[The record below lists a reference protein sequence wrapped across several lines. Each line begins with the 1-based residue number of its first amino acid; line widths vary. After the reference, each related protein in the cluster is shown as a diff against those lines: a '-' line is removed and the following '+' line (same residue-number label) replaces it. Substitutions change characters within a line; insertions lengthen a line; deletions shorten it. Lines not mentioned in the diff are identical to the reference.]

1 MYAAD
6 PAPDSTFISRA
17 AAASLMAVSGTSA
30 TRRSS
35 GAVSLGVPTFTSCGL
50 YPIGGLNTGFGLHVR
65 VKSQSAADDQVTNQI
80 INDLTIQ
87 AATVNG
93 SGSQTANLI
102 LTRAIF
108 HMGIPV
114 APKNVFP
121 SNIEGLPTW
130 YQLRVTPQG
139 HMARRDQVDILI
151 AFNPATW
158 HQDLRTVRP
167 GGVVVHE
174 EVFST
179 ADARPDVT
187 YYPVPFSKL
196 AKSKIQND
204 TLRKQLANMIYV
216 GVVAGLLGIPWDA
229 LEHAVTRQFL
239 SKPKA
244 VPLNLDAIKVG
255 FDYWQDN
262 FSKKDP
268 YRLEAMS
275 GVVDQKVLV
284 EGNQAAALGA
294 LMGGVTVAAWYP
306 ITPSSSLCE
315 NLIAY
320 AERFRTDPETGEKRI
335 AVVQAE
341 DELAAVGMAIGAG
354 WAGARAMTS
363 TSGPGISL
371 MAEFAGLG
379 YYAEVPVVIFDIQ
392 RIGPSTG
399 LPTRTSQADVGFA
412 YTLSHGDTKH
422 LVLLPGTVEE
432 CYEFARDAFD
442 YADRFQTPVFVLS
455 DLDLGMNLWMTPAFT
470 YPDKPFDRGKVLSKA
485 DLERLAGEWARYRDV
500 DGDGVPFRTLP
511 GTDHPAAGYFTRG
524 SGHDEH
530 ARNTESAEAY
540 AANMD
545 RLSRKFETARAALPA
560 PVIDESTGS
569 KIGLIAFGST
579 HAAVLESRS
588 ALEAAKLPVDYLR
601 IRALPLSAQVVEFVS
616 RHERVYVIE
625 QNRDGQVYDL
635 LRLALPPALVDRLR
649 SIRHYD
655 GQPIPADAITEPLL
669 ESEAIPA

>member
-1 MYAAD
+1 M
-6 PAPDSTFISRA
+6 T
-17 AAASLMAVSGTSA
+17 
-30 TRRSS
+30 
-35 GAVSLGVPTFTSCGL
+35 
-50 YPIGGLNTGFGLHVR
+50 
-65 VKSQSAADDQVTNQI
+65 DQIT
-80 INDLTIQ
+80 NDLTIQ

-130 YQLRVTPQG
+130 YQLRVTPEG

-151 AFNPATW
+151 AFNVATW
-158 HQDLRTVRP
+158 HQDLKTVRP

-174 EVFST
+174 EAFST
-179 ADARPDVT
+179 AEARTDVT

-216 GVVAGLLGIPWDA
+216 GVVAGLLGIPWEA
-229 LEHAVTRQFL
+229 LDHAVRRQFL

-244 VPLNLDAIKVG
+244 VQVNLDAIRVG

-262 FSKKDP
+262 FSKTDP
-268 YRLEAMS
+268 YRLEPMT
-275 GVVDQKVLV
+275 GVVEGKVLV

-315 NLIAY
+315 NLVAY
-320 AERFRTDPETGEKRI
+320 ADRFRTDPQTGEKRI

-354 WAGARAMTS
+354 WAGARSMTS

-371 MAEFAGLG
+371 MAEFAGLA

-422 LVLLPGTVEE
+422 LLLLPGTVEE

-455 DLDLGMNLWMTPAFT
+455 DLDLGMNLWMTPEFK

-500 DGDGVPFRTLP
+500 DGDGVPYRTLP

-524 SGHDEH
+524 SGHDER
-530 ARNTESAEAY
+530 ARYTESAEAY

-545 RLSRKFETARAALPA
+545 RLSRKFETARTALPS
-560 PVIDESTGS
+560 PEIDESS
-569 KIGLIAFGST
+569 ASSVGLIAFGST
-579 HAAVLESRS
+579 HAAVVEARR
-588 ALEAAKLPVDYLR
+588 ALATARRPVDYLR
-601 IRALPLSAQVVEFVS
+601 LRALPLSAQVVDFVA
-616 RHERVYVIE
+616 RHDRVYVIE
-625 QNRDGQVYDL
+625 QNRDGQMYDL
-635 LRLALPPALVDRLR
+635 IRLALPPDLVNRLR

-655 GQPIPADAITEPLL
+655 GQPIPADAIIEPLL
-669 ESEAIPA
+669 ESEAVPV

>member
-1 MYAAD
+1 
-6 PAPDSTFISRA
+6 
-17 AAASLMAVSGTSA
+17 
-30 TRRSS
+30 
-35 GAVSLGVPTFTSCGL
+35 
-50 YPIGGLNTGFGLHVR
+50 
-65 VKSQSAADDQVTNQI
+65 VTNQI

-130 YQLRVTPQG
+130 YQLRVTPEG

-179 ADARPDVT
+179 ADARTDVT
-187 YYPVPFSKL
+187 YYAVPFSKL

-268 YRLEAMS
+268 YRLEPMT

-399 LPTRTSQADVGFA
+399 LPTRTSQADIGFA

-455 DLDLGMNLWMTPAFT
+455 DLDLGMNLWMTPEFK
-470 YPDKPFDRGKVLSKA
+470 YPDKPFDRGKVLSRA

-500 DGDGVPFRTLP
+500 DGDGVPYRTLP

-530 ARNTESAEAY
+530 ARYTESAEAY

-545 RLSRKFETARAALPA
+545 RLSRKFETARTALPA

-579 HAAVLESRS
+579 HAAVLESRQ
-588 ALEAAKLPVDYLR
+588 ALAAAKLPVDYLR

-635 LRLALPPALVDRLR
+635 LRLALPPALVARLR

-669 ESEAIPA
+669 ESEAVPA

>member
-1 MYAAD
+1 
-6 PAPDSTFISRA
+6 
-17 AAASLMAVSGTSA
+17 
-30 TRRSS
+30 
-35 GAVSLGVPTFTSCGL
+35 
-50 YPIGGLNTGFGLHVR
+50 LNTWFGSDVR
-65 VKSQSAADDQVTNQI
+65 VKSDSAPHDQVTNQI

-93 SGSQTANLI
+93 SGSQTANLV

-179 ADARPDVT
+179 ADARTDVT

-196 AKSKIQND
+196 AKAKIQSD

-216 GVVAGLLGIPWDA
+216 GVVAGLLGIPWEA

-268 YRLEAMS
+268 YRLEPMS

-284 EGNQAAALGA
+284 DGNQAAALGA

-455 DLDLGMNLWMTPAFT
+455 DLDLGMNLWMTPEFK

-530 ARNTESAEAY
+530 ARYTESAETY

-545 RLSRKFETARAALPA
+545 RLLRKFETARTALPA

-579 HAAVLESRS
+579 HAAVLESRQ
-588 ALEAAKLPVDYLR
+588 ALAAAKLPVDYLR
-601 IRALPLSAQVVEFVS
+601 IRALPLSGQVVEFVS

-625 QNRDGQVYDL
+625 QNRDGQVFDL
-635 LRLALPPALVDRLR
+635 LRLALPPALVERLR

-669 ESEAIPA
+669 ESEAIPV

>member
-1 MYAAD
+1 MCARK
-6 PAPDSTFISRA
+6 IH
-17 AAASLMAVSGTSA
+17 
-30 TRRSS
+30 
-35 GAVSLGVPTFTSCGL
+35 VP
-50 YPIGGLNTGFGLHVR
+50 HE
-65 VKSQSAADDQVTNQI
+65 VTDQI

-93 SGSQTANLI
+93 SGSQTANLV

-139 HMARRDQVDILI
+139 HMARRDQVDILV
-151 AFNPATW
+151 AFNVATW

-174 EVFST
+174 EAFST
-179 ADARPDVT
+179 AEARTDIT

-196 AKSKIQND
+196 AKTKIQSD

-216 GVVAGLLGIPWDA
+216 GVVAGLLGIPWEA
-229 LEHAVTRQFL
+229 LDHAVKRQFL

-244 VPLNLDAIKVG
+244 VPINLDAMKVG

-268 YRLEAMS
+268 YRLEPMI
-275 GVVDQKVLV
+275 GVVDGKVLV

-320 AERFRTDPETGEKRI
+320 SDRFRTDPKTGEKRI
-335 AVVQAE
+335 AIVQAE

-399 LPTRTSQADVGFA
+399 LPTRTSQADIGFA

-455 DLDLGMNLWMTPAFT
+455 DLDLGMNLWMTPEFK
-470 YPDKPFDRGKVLSKA
+470 YPDKPFDRGKVLSKD
-485 DLERLAGEWARYRDV
+485 DLERLRGEWARYADIDR
-500 DGDGVPFRTLP
+500 DGVPYRTLP

-530 ARNTESAEAY
+530 ARYTESAEAY

-545 RLSRKFETARAALPA
+545 RLSRKFETARGALPA
-560 PVIDESTGS
+560 PVIDESS
-569 KIGLIAFGST
+569 KSPIGLIAFGST
-579 HAAVLESRS
+579 HAAVVEARQ
-588 ALEAAKLPVDYLR
+588 ALEAARRPVDYLR
-601 IRALPLSAQVVEFVS
+601 VRALPLSPQVVEFVS
-616 RHERVYVIE
+616 RHERVYVVE
-625 QNRDGQVYDL
+625 QNRDGQIYDL
-635 LRLALPPALVDRLR
+635 IRLALPPALVDRVL

-655 GQPIPADAITEPLL
+655 GQPIPADAIIEPLL
-669 ESEAIPA
+669 QSEAVPV

>member
-1 MYAAD
+1 M
-6 PAPDSTFISRA
+6 TE
-17 AAASLMAVSGTSA
+17 
-30 TRRSS
+30 
-35 GAVSLGVPTFTSCGL
+35 
-50 YPIGGLNTGFGLHVR
+50 PIV
-65 VKSQSAADDQVTNQI
+65 
-80 INDLTIQ
+80 NDLTIQ

-93 SGSQTANLI
+93 SGSQTANLV

-108 HMGIPV
+108 RMGIPV

-130 YQLRVTPQG
+130 YQLRVTPEG
-139 HMARRDQVDILI
+139 HMARTDQVDILV
-151 AFNPATW
+151 AYNPATW
-158 HQDLRTVRP
+158 HQDLLTVRP

-179 ADARPDVT
+179 GDVRSDVT

-196 AKSKIQND
+196 AKTKIQND
-204 TLRKQLANMIYV
+204 ALRKQLANMLYV
-216 GVVAGLLGIPWDA
+216 GVVGGLLGIPWEA
-229 LEHAVTRQFL
+229 LEHGVKRQFL
-239 SKPKA
+239 TKPKA
-244 VPLNLDAIKVG
+244 VQLNLDAMKVG
-255 FDYWQDN
+255 LDYWQDN
-262 FSKKDP
+262 FSKQDP
-268 YRLEAMS
+268 YRLEPMTGAVE
-275 GVVDQKVLV
+275 GKVLV

-315 NLIAY
+315 YLISFTD
-320 AERFRTDPETGEKRI
+320 RFRTDPRTGEKRVAI
-335 AVVQAE
+335 VQAE

-455 DLDLGMNLWMTPAFT
+455 DLDLGMNLWMTPAFK
-470 YPDKPFDRGKVLSKA
+470 YPDKPFDRGKVLSKD
-485 DLERLAGEWARYRDV
+485 DLEKVAGDWGRYRDI
-500 DGDGVPFRTLP
+500 DGDGVTYRTLP
-511 GTDHPAAGYFTRG
+511 GTEHPAAGYFTRG
-524 SGHDEH
+524 SGHDEN
-530 ARNTESAEAY
+530 ARYTESAEAY
-540 AANMD
+540 ERNMD
-545 RLSRKFETARAALPA
+545 RLLRKLETARAALPA
-560 PVIDESTGS
+560 PIVDESAGS
-569 KIGLIAFGST
+569 PIGLIAFGST
-579 HAAVLESRS
+579 HAAVLEARQG
-588 ALEAAKLPVDYLR
+588 LAAAHKGVDYMR
-601 IRALPLSAQVVEFVS
+601 VRALPLSPEVSAFVA
-616 RHERVYVIE
+616 RHERVYVVE
-625 QNRDGQVYDL
+625 QNRDGQMYDL
-635 LRLALPPALVDRLR
+635 IRLALPPELVGRVH

-655 GQPIPADAITEPLL
+655 GQPIPAQAITQAL
-669 ESEAIPA
+669 EAEAVPA

>member
-1 MYAAD
+1 M
-6 PAPDSTFISRA
+6 T
-17 AAASLMAVSGTSA
+17 
-30 TRRSS
+30 
-35 GAVSLGVPTFTSCGL
+35 
-50 YPIGGLNTGFGLHVR
+50 
-65 VKSQSAADDQVTNQI
+65 QQI

-93 SGSQTANLI
+93 SGSQTANLV

-130 YQLRVTPQG
+130 YQLRVTPEG
-139 HMARRDQVDILI
+139 HMARSDKVDILI

-158 HQDLRTVRP
+158 HQDLKTVRP
-167 GGVVVHE
+167 GGVVIHE

-179 ADARPDVT
+179 ADVRDDVV

-196 AKSKIQND
+196 AKSKIQSD
-204 TLRKQLANMIYV
+204 TLRKQLANMLYV
-216 GVVAGLLGIPWDA
+216 GVVAGLLSIPWEA
-229 LEHAVTRQFL
+229 LEHAVRRQFL

-244 VPLNLDAIKVG
+244 VQVNLDAIKAG

-262 FSKKDP
+262 FSKRDA
-268 YRLEAMS
+268 YRLEPMTGAVE
-275 GVVDQKVLV
+275 GKVLV

-320 AERFRTDPETGEKRI
+320 AERFRIDPKTGEKLI
-335 AVVQAE
+335 SVVQAE

-354 WAGARAMTS
+354 WAGARSMTS

-371 MAEFAGLG
+371 MAEFAGLA

-399 LPTRTSQADVGFA
+399 LPTRTSQGDIAFA
-412 YTLSHGDTKH
+412 FTLSHGDTRH
-422 LVLLPGTVEE
+422 IVLLPGTVEE

-442 YADRFQTPVFVLS
+442 YSDRFQTPIFVLS
-455 DLDLGMNLWMTPAFT
+455 DLDLGMNLWMTPEFK
-470 YPDKPFDRGKVLSKA
+470 YPEKPFDRGKLLSKQ
-485 DLERLAGEWARYRDV
+485 DLERLAGEWGRYKDV
-500 DGDGVPFRTLP
+500 DGDGVTYRTLP
-511 GTDHPAAGYFTRG
+511 GTDHAAAGFFTRG
-524 SGHDEH
+524 SGHDEF
-530 ARNTESAEAY
+530 ARYTESAESY
-540 AANMD
+540 ARNMD
-545 RLSRKFETARAALPA
+545 RLTHKLETARGELPA
-560 PVIDESTGS
+560 PVLDESS
-569 KIGLIAFGST
+569 KSSVGLIAFGST
-579 HAAVLESRS
+579 HAAVVEARE
-588 ALEAAKLPVDYLR
+588 ALAAAGSPVDYLR
-601 IRALPLSAQVVEFVS
+601 LRALPLSDEVSAFVS

-625 QNRDGQVYDL
+625 QNRDGQVYDIV
-635 LRLALPPALVDRLR
+635 RLALPAELVGRVH
-649 SIRHYD
+649 SIRHYN
-655 GQPIPADAITEPLL
+655 GQPIPAAAVIEPLQHA
-669 ESEAIPA
+669 EAVPA